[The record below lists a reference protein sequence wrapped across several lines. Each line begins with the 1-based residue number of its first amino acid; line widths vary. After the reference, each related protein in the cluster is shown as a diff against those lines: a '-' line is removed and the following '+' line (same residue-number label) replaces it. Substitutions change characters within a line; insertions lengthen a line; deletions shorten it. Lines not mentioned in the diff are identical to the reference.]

1 LIRNRLFGFLI
12 AVTGMV
18 GCMTTLSTAAASA
31 NLTGA
36 GSTLVAPL
44 EANWANG
51 FEAAGHGSVKVTYG
65 AVGSG
70 AGIAQI
76 TARTVDFGAS
86 DAPLTPEQAAACNGC
101 VQIPWALSATGLGFS
116 IPGVKKLN
124 LTGPILAGIY
134 FGKITNWND
143 PKITKLNP
151 KAKLPNLAI
160 TPVYRSDGSGDTYAF
175 TNYLSKVSKAWKNEV
190 GYATTVGFTHGVG
203 AKGNS
208 GITNV
213 VSTTPGAI
221 GYISASYLIA
231 AGLPVVA
238 VKNEAGNY
246 ELPNLKNIENAAAMV
261 KSVPPSNELHIV
273 NPPKKFSEAYPIS
286 TFTYAIVPHNGP
298 QKALAAQFIS
308 YAITVGKK
316 YGPAL
321 DFPPMPKVVVTAA
334 KASLAS
340 L

>member
-1 LIRNRLFGFLI
+1 MIRNRLFGFLL

-18 GCMTTLSTAAASA
+18 GCMAAISTAAASA

-51 FEAAGHGSVKVTYG
+51 FEAAGHGNVKVTYG

-101 VQIPWALSATGLGFS
+101 VQIPWALSATGVGFS

-124 LTGPILAGIY
+124 LTGSILAGIY
-134 FGKITNWND
+134 FGEITNWND
-143 PKITKLNP
+143 PKIKKINP

-160 TPVYRSDGSGDTYAF
+160 TPVFRSDGSGDTYAF
-175 TNYLSKVSKAWKNEV
+175 TNYLSKVSKPWKNEV
-190 GYATTVGFTHGVG
+190 GYSTSVGFSHGVG

-208 GITNV
+208 GVTNV
-213 VSTTPGAI
+213 VATTPGAI

-231 AGLPVVA
+231 AGLPVA
-238 VKNEAGNY
+238 AIKNEAGNY
-246 ELPNLKNIENAAAMV
+246 EFPNLANIENAAEMV
-261 KSVPPSNELHIV
+261 KKVPPSNELHIV
-273 NPPKKFSEAYPIS
+273 NPPKKFSKAYPIS
-286 TFTYAIVPHNGP
+286 TFTYVIVPHSAP
-298 QKALAAQFIS
+298 QKGLLSEFIT

-321 DFPPMPKVVVTAA
+321 DFVPLPKVVVTAA
-334 KASLAS
+334 KASIAS

>member
-1 LIRNRLFGFLI
+1 MIRNRLFGFLI
-12 AVTGMV
+12 AVTGTV
-18 GCMTTLSTAAASA
+18 GCMATISTAAASA

-51 FEAAGHGSVKVTYG
+51 FEAAGHGNVKVTYG

-134 FGKITNWND
+134 FGKITNWSD
-143 PKITKLNP
+143 PKIKKINP
-151 KAKLPNLAI
+151 KAHLPNLAI

-175 TNYLSKVSKAWKNEV
+175 TNYLSKVSKSWKNEV
-190 GYATTVGFTHGVG
+190 GYATSVGFTHGVG

-246 ELPNLKNIENAAAMV
+246 EYPNLKNIENAAAMV
-261 KSVPPSNELHIV
+261 KKVPPSNELHIV
-273 NPPKKFSEAYPIS
+273 NPPKKFSDAYPIS
-286 TFTYAIVPHNGP
+286 TFTYAIVPHSAP
-298 QKALAAQFIS
+298 QKALVAQFIS

-321 DFPPMPKVVVTAA
+321 DFAPMPKVVVTAA
-334 KASLAS
+334 KSAIASL
-340 L
+340 

>member
-12 AVTGMV
+12 ATVGAV
-18 GCMTTLSTAAASA
+18 GCMTTISTAAASA

-134 FGKITNWND
+134 FGKITNWSD
-143 PKITKLNP
+143 PKINQPESQTAQP
-151 KAKLPNLAI
+151 
-160 TPVYRSDGSGDTYAF
+160 GDHA
-175 TNYLSKVSKAWKNEV
+175 
-190 GYATTVGFTHGVG
+190 GV
-203 AKGNS
+203 
-208 GITNV
+208 
-213 VSTTPGAI
+213 
-221 GYISASYLIA
+221 
-231 AGLPVVA
+231 
-238 VKNEAGNY
+238 
-246 ELPNLKNIENAAAMV
+246 
-261 KSVPPSNELHIV
+261 
-273 NPPKKFSEAYPIS
+273 
-286 TFTYAIVPHNGP
+286 P
-298 QKALAAQFIS
+298 QRRL
-308 YAITVGKK
+308 G
-316 YGPAL
+316 
-321 DFPPMPKVVVTAA
+321 
-334 KASLAS
+334 
-340 L
+340 

>member
-1 LIRNRLFGFLI
+1 MIRNRLFGFLI
-12 AVTGMV
+12 AVTGMI
-18 GCMTTLSTAAASA
+18 GCMATISTAAASA

-51 FEAAGHGSVKVTYG
+51 FEAAGHGNVKVTYG

-134 FGKITNWND
+134 FGKITNWSD
-143 PKITKLNP
+143 PKIKKINP

-175 TNYLSKVSKAWKNEV
+175 TNYLSKVSKPWKNEV
-190 GYATTVGFTHGVG
+190 GYSTSVGFTHGVG

-208 GITNV
+208 GVTNV
-213 VSTTPGAI
+213 VATTPGAI
-221 GYISASYLIA
+221 GYISASQW
-231 AGLPVVA
+231 
-238 VKNEAGNY
+238 GNDFKKIGY
-246 ELPNLKNIENAAAMV
+246 GGPC
-261 KSVPPSNELHIV
+261 PPSGTHRYFFKI
-273 NPPKKFSEAYPIS
+273 Y
-286 TFTYAIVPHNGP
+286 
-298 QKALAAQFIS
+298 
-308 YAITVGKK
+308 
-316 YGPAL
+316 AL
-321 DFPPMPKVVVTAA
+321 DTELKLDNKTTKDQLSQAMKDHL
-334 KASLAS
+334 LAQGE
-340 L
+340 LIGRYKK